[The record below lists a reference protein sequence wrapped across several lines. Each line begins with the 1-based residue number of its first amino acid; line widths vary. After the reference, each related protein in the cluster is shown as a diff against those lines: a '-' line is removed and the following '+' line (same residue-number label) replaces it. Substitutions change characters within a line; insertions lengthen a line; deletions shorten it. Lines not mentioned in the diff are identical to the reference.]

1 MLAKK
6 WCFKET
12 SLFID
17 PQENQ
22 KHKGVELM
30 RIAIDAMGGDHAPHA
45 HVESAL
51 EAAAEWPDTHLI
63 LVGNPALL
71 QPLLGKS
78 APTNISIEPA
88 MEIIENDDEP
98 VKAVRRKSD
107 SSMVVAG
114 RLVKDG
120 KADAMISAGNT
131 GALMAIGLLI
141 VGRLNGIERPGLAPM
156 FPSLD
161 NVGVLALDMGANM
174 DARPE
179 HLLQYAL
186 MGSMYRNKV
195 HGIKEPRV
203 GLLNVGTEAAKGN
216 DLTKAAYELLE
227 QAPIN
232 FIGNV
237 EARDVL
243 ERKCDVLVCD
253 GFSGN
258 ILLKAIEGAAETIF
272 KLLREELTSS
282 FTSKLAAGVLR
293 PNFRRVR
300 DKMDYNEYNGAPLL
314 GVNGLVIKGHGSSD
328 AKAMKTAIR
337 QARTAIGN
345 GLIAALADE
354 FSGK

>member
-1 MLAKK
+1 
-6 WCFKET
+6 
-12 SLFID
+12 
-17 PQENQ
+17 
-22 KHKGVELM
+22 M

-51 EAAAEWPDTHLI
+51 SAAAEWPDTHLI
-63 LVGNPALL
+63 LVGDPEVL
-71 QPLLGKS
+71 QPLLGG
-78 APTNISIEPA
+78 APHNITIEPA
-88 MEIIENDDEP
+88 YEVIESDDEP
-98 VKAVRRKSD
+98 VKAVRRKTN

-114 RLVKDG
+114 RLVKEG

-131 GALMAIGLLI
+131 GALMAIGLLV
-141 VGRLNGIERPGLAPM
+141 VGRLKGIDRPGLAPM
-156 FPSLD
+156 FPTLD
-161 NVGVLALDMGANM
+161 NAGILALDMGANM
-174 DARPE
+174 DAKPE
-179 HLLQYAL
+179 HLVQYAL
-186 MGSMYRNKV
+186 MGSLYRNKV
-195 HGIKEPRV
+195 HGIREPRV

-216 DLTKAAYELLE
+216 ELTKAAFELLE

-232 FIGNV
+232 FVGNV
-237 EARDVL
+237 ESRDVL
-243 ERKCDVLVCD
+243 ERPCDVLVCD

-258 ILLKAIEGAAETIF
+258 IMLKAIEGAASVIF
-272 KLLREELTSS
+272 KLLRAELTAS
-282 FTSKLAAGVLR
+282 FTSKLAAGVLK

-337 QARTAIGN
+337 QTRTAIGN

>member
-1 MLAKK
+1 
-6 WCFKET
+6 
-12 SLFID
+12 
-17 PQENQ
+17 
-22 KHKGVELM
+22 M

-51 EAAAEWPDTHLI
+51 AAAFEWPDTHLI
-63 LVGNPALL
+63 LVGNPEVL
-71 QPLLGKS
+71 QPLLGRS
-78 APTNISIEPA
+78 PPANISIEPA
-88 MEIIENDDEP
+88 LEVIESDDEP
-98 VKAVRRKSD
+98 VKAVRRKTD

-114 RLVKDG
+114 RMVKEGRADG
-120 KADAMISAGNT
+120 MISAGNT
-131 GALMAIGLLI
+131 GALMALGLLSI
-141 VGRLNGIERPGLAPM
+141 GRLKGIERPGLAAI
-156 FPSLD
+156 FPTRD

-174 DARPE
+174 DAKPE

-186 MGSMYRNKV
+186 MGSLYRSKV
-195 HGIKEPRV
+195 HGISNPRI

-216 DLTKAAYELLE
+216 ELTKAAFAMLE
-227 QAPIN
+227 QASIN

-243 ERKCDVLVCD
+243 EGHCDVLICD

-258 ILLKAIEGAAETIF
+258 ILLKALEGAASTIF

-282 FTSKLAAGVLR
+282 FTSKLAAAILK
-293 PNFRRVR
+293 PSFRRVKGR
-300 DKMDYNEYNGAPLL
+300 MDYNEYNGAPLL
-314 GVNGLVIKGHGSSD
+314 GVNGLVVKGHGSSD

-337 QARTAIGN
+337 QTRTAIGN